1 MARAGGRAGRVGVVT
16 DSTACLPAELVAA
29 RAPDAASLLRVA
41 PLNVTIGDVTRPEDE
56 LGADAVASA
65 QAEGI
70 AVTTSRP
77 SPAAFVEAY
86 RALADAGCTSI
97 VSLHASQALSSTV
110 SSARLA
116 SLEAGLDVEVVDSR
130 TLGMALG
137 FGVLAALRWSQ
148 AGYDV
153 DAVAEAARA
162 TCASSRT
169 AFYVDSLEPLRRGGR
184 IGRAG
189 ALFGSALSI
198 KPLLQVDDG
207 VIAPLTRVRSRGK
220 AVERL
225 GTWAL
230 AQAENLG
237 EGKRVCAV
245 HSLQH
250 SELAQ
255 VLVDRLGGGA
265 SPGAGRDGEARSAEA
280 SSTGSSGGTGDDA
293 TGPAGPGSRAA
304 GPRADGAPGAA
315 GPDAADQVG
324 DVAALGASSPDGT
337 RGDGARAAAEADAA
351 SSSAVRWAMAPVQ
364 ARLGAVV
371 TAHVGAGALG
381 AVVAVM
387 PEPPG

>member
-16 DSTACLPAELVAA
+16 DSTACLPAELVAGC
-29 RAPDAASLLRVA
+29 APDAASLLRVA

-116 SLEAGLDVEVVDSR
+116 SLEAGVDVEVVDSR

-207 VIAPLTRVRSRGK
+207 VIAPLARVRSRGK

-293 TGPAGPGSRAA
+293 TGPARPGSRAA

-337 RGDGARAAAEADAA
+337 RGDGAGAAAEADGA
-351 SSSAVRWAMAPVQ
+351 SSSAVPWAMAPVQ

>member
-16 DSTACLPAELVAA
+16 DSTACLPAELVAGC
-29 RAPDAASLLRVA
+29 APDAASLLRVA

-207 VIAPLTRVRSRGK
+207 VIAPLARVRSRGK

-293 TGPAGPGSRAA
+293 TGPARPGSRAA

-337 RGDGARAAAEADAA
+337 RGDGAGAAAEADGA
-351 SSSAVRWAMAPVQ
+351 SSSAVPWAMAPVQ

>member
-16 DSTACLPAELVAA
+16 DSTACLPAELVAGC
-29 RAPDAASLLRVA
+29 APDAASLLRVA

-56 LGADAVASA
+56 LGADEVASA

-189 ALFGSALSI
+189 ALLGSALSI

-293 TGPAGPGSRAA
+293 TGPARPGSRAA

>member
-29 RAPDAASLLRVA
+29 CAPDAASLLRVA

-237 EGKRVCAV
+237 EGERVCAV

-280 SSTGSSGGTGDDA
+280 SSTGSSGGSGDDA
-293 TGPAGPGSRAA
+293 TGPAGPCSRAA
-304 GPRADGAPGAA
+304 GPRAGGAAGAA

>member
-16 DSTACLPAELVAA
+16 DSTACLPAELVAGC
-29 RAPDAASLLRVA
+29 APDAASLLRVA

-280 SSTGSSGGTGDDA
+280 SSTGSSGGSGDDA
-293 TGPAGPGSRAA
+293 TCLLYTSPS
-304 GPRADGAPGAA
+304 PRD
-315 GPDAADQVG
+315 
-324 DVAALGASSPDGT
+324 S
-337 RGDGARAAAEADAA
+337 
-351 SSSAVRWAMAPVQ
+351 
-364 ARLGAVV
+364 
-371 TAHVGAGALG
+371 
-381 AVVAVM
+381 
-387 PEPPG
+387 

>member
-29 RAPDAASLLRVA
+29 CAPDAASLLRVA

-207 VIAPLTRVRSRGK
+207 VIAPLARVRSRGK

-237 EGKRVCAV
+237 EGERVCAV

-255 VLVDRLGGGA
+255 VLVDRLRGGA

-293 TGPAGPGSRAA
+293 TGPARPGSRAA

>member
-29 RAPDAASLLRVA
+29 CAPDAASLLRVA

-153 DAVAEAARA
+153 DAVAEAARV

-207 VIAPLTRVRSRGK
+207 VIAPLARVRSRGK

-237 EGKRVCAV
+237 EGERVCAV

-293 TGPAGPGSRAA
+293 TGPARPGSRAA

>member
-16 DSTACLPAELVAA
+16 DSTACLPAELVAGC
-29 RAPDAASLLRVA
+29 APDAASLLRVA

-77 SPAAFVEAY
+77 SPAAFVKAY

-280 SSTGSSGGTGDDA
+280 SSTGSSGGTGDDE
-293 TGPAGPGSRAA
+293 TGPARPGSRAA

-381 AVVAVM
+381 VVVAVM